1 MTLNRFL
8 LYGRNN
14 PPIETLSNILLVICK
29 TLNEDI
35 LKALG
40 QLKDSNDL
48 QYFSND
54 TIFPYFLSKTYLKG
68 KIFEKCKSFAI
79 NVS

>member
-1 MTLNRFL
+1 MTLDRFL

-14 PPIETLSNILLVICK
+14 PPTETLRNILLAICK

-35 LKALG
+35 LKALE

-48 QYFSND
+48 
-54 TIFPYFLSKTYLKG
+54 
-68 KIFEKCKSFAI
+68 
-79 NVS
+79 